1 MDDLLGKV
9 QRRMMC
15 ALKPQKRVI
24 LIGEQSCNEPVSCA
38 SVVTTWLPERPGLQG
53 AMVHSRMS
61 VINAY
66 DRSWEGLTAGNHMAS
81 AAQSGRSW
89 LQAPE
94 IEQHQCD
101 L

>member
-1 MDDLLGKV
+1 MDDLLGEV

-24 LIGEQSCNEPVSCA
+24 LIGEQSCNEPVLCIGSDNLA
-38 SVVTTWLPERPGLQG
+38 ARAARALRRDGSQQNMRSSPTLTTAPGPGLLL
-53 AMVHSRMS
+53 A
-61 VINAY
+61 
-66 DRSWEGLTAGNHMAS
+66 MAS

-94 IEQHQCD
+94 IELHQCD